1 MHTEDAGNVPS
12 AIEQFERIESCA
24 RVLRERTDL
33 KVRVDSS
40 DIRGEPAHER
50 SREERFQSIGQG
62 SLSVAGL
69 GPSRKTALENSGSVL
84 IP

>member
-12 AIEQFERIESCA
+12 AVEQFERIESIA
-24 RVLRERTDL
+24 RVLRERNDR

-50 SREERFQSIGQG
+50 SREERFQSVGHQEFTQG
-62 SLSVAGL
+62 N
-69 GPSRKTALENSGSVL
+69 RSG
-84 IP
+84 